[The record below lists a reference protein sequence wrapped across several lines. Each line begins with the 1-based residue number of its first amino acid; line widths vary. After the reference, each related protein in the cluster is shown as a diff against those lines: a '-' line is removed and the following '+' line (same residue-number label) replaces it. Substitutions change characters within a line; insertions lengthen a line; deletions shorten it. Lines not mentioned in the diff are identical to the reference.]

1 MITISNLK
9 LQYSGDPL
17 FENVN
22 LQLNPRNRYGIV
34 GANGSGKSTFLRIL
48 TGEEGNY
55 SGTISVPREVKI
67 GFMKQNQFLYEDD
80 RIADVVISG
89 NEILYDALKKKRA
102 FLNTHHDHLTKTDEA
117 EIGNIEEII
126 YNNDGYS
133 AEARACRILD
143 GLGIYSNR
151 HFEPMKSL
159 SGGFKLRVLLA
170 RVLFQNP
177 DVLLLDEPTNHL
189 DIVSISW
196 LEDYL
201 ATKYKGALA
210 VISHDR
216 HFINRISTH
225 ILDVDYRTI
234 TQYTGNYDDFI
245 EAKTLAMEQKIK
257 EVASLEKK
265 VEQLQG
271 FVDRFKAKASKARQA
286 QSRVKLIEKIDIP
299 DIATTSRRYP
309 EFRIEPDRA
318 SGREV
323 LKVENLSKAYG
334 EKKILNSVSFELE
347 RGEKVAIIGPNGAG
361 KSTLM
366 KALAGVLTPDT
377 GKVTWGAEA
386 KVSYFAQEHHD
397 IGDTRETAL
406 QWLTH
411 NAAPSTP
418 GQIRSLLGALLFSQ
432 DEAEKFV
439 STLSGGEVARLT
451 IGKIITERP
460 NVLLLDEPT
469 NHLDMESIASLED
482 ALQNYKGTVIFVS
495 HDKSFVSNIAQSIF
509 EISEDGVKRFSG
521 DYEEFLE
528 NFGTDYLNRLVV
540 KKQKT
545 EKADKGEPAAGSGS
559 GKGGNQYELR
569 KEKKSMRTKLLTSTK
584 KLEAQIQEL
593 EKKLETIEEVFA
605 SPGEFAKKTPGEVAA
620 LQKEKENSRKLLD
633 ETLAEWERQH
643 AQLEVLNEEL
653 K

>member
-9 LQYSGDPL
+9 LQYVGDPL

-34 GANGSGKSTFLRIL
+34 GSNGSGKSTFLKII
-48 TGEEGNY
+48 TGEESSF
-55 SGTISVPREVKI
+55 SGTISVPREIKI
-67 GFMKQNQFLYEDD
+67 GFMKQNQFLYEED
-80 RIADVVISG
+80 RIVDVVISG
-89 NEILYDALKKKRA
+89 NEILYDALMKKKA
-102 FLNTHHDHLTKTDEA
+102 FLNTHHDHLTKTDEQ
-117 EIGNIEEII
+117 EIGSIEEII
-126 YNNDGYS
+126 YSNDGYS

-159 SGGFKLRVLLA
+159 SGGYKLRVLLA

-196 LEDYL
+196 LENYL
-201 ATKYKGALA
+201 ATKYKGALL

-234 TQYTGNYDDFI
+234 TQYTGNYDDFV
-245 EAKTLAMEQKIK
+245 EAKTLAMEQKLK
-257 EVASLEKK
+257 EVQSLEKK
-265 VEQLQG
+265 VEQLQD

-286 QSRVKLIEKIDIP
+286 QSRVKQIEKIDIP
-299 DIATTSRRYP
+299 DIAKSSRRYP
-309 EFRIEPDRA
+309 DFKIEQERS

-323 LKVENLSKAYG
+323 LKVENLCKAYG
-334 EKKILNSVSFELE
+334 DKTVLNSVSFELE

-366 KALAGVLTPDT
+366 KSLAGAIKADS
-377 GKVTWGAEA
+377 GKITWGAETRI
-386 KVSYFAQEHHD
+386 SYFAQEHNEVVS
-397 IGDTRETAL
+397 GKESAL

-418 GQIRSLLGALLFSQ
+418 GVIRSILGSILFSK
-432 DEAEKFV
+432 DEADKSV
-439 STLSGGEVARLT
+439 SNLSGGELARLNL
-451 IGKIITERP
+451 GKIISEKP

-469 NHLDMESIASLED
+469 NHLDMESIASLEES
-482 ALQNYKGTVIFVS
+482 LQNYAGTIIIVS
-495 HDKSFVSNIAQSIF
+495 HDKSFVSNIARSIF
-509 EISEDGVKRFSG
+509 EISEDGLRKFQG

-528 NFGTDYLNRLVV
+528 NFGTDYLNRFIV
-540 KKQKT
+540 KKQKP
-545 EKADKGEPAAGSGS
+545 EKNGQNEEKT

-569 KEKKSMRTKLLTSTK
+569 KEKKSMRNKLQTSTK
-584 KLEAQIQEL
+584 KLESQIQTL
-593 EKKLETIEEVFA
+593 ESQLKDIEAIFA
-605 SPGEFAKKTPGEVAA
+605 SPDIFAGKNQTELTA
-620 LQKEKENSRKLLD
+620 LQKEKTDLRKSLD
-633 ETLAEWERQH
+633 ETIAEWESQH
-643 AQLEVLNEEL
+643 ARLEEL
-653 K
+653 NKELE

>member
-1 MITISNLK
+1 MITITNLK
-9 LQYSGDPL
+9 LQFSGDPL

-34 GANGSGKSTFLRIL
+34 GSNGSGKSTFLKIL
-48 TGEEGNY
+48 TDEEHNF
-55 SGTISVPREVKI
+55 SGTVNVPKEIKV

-80 RIADVVISG
+80 RIVDVVISG
-89 NEILYDALKKKRA
+89 NEVLYNALKKKRA
-102 FLNTHHDHLTKTDEA
+102 FLNTHHDNLTKSDEE
-117 EIGNIEEII
+117 EIGHIEETI

-159 SGGFKLRVLLA
+159 SGGYKLRVLLA

-196 LEDYL
+196 LENYL
-201 ATKYKGALA
+201 ATKYRGALL

-234 TQYTGNYDDFI
+234 THYTGNYDDFV
-245 EAKTLAMEQKIK
+245 EAKTLAMEQKLK
-257 EVASLEKK
+257 EVQSLEKK

-286 QSRVKLIEKIDIP
+286 QSRQKQIEKIDIP
-299 DIATTSRRYP
+299 DIAKTSRRYP
-309 EFRIEPDRA
+309 DFKLEQERP

-334 EKKILNSVSFELE
+334 DKTILNSISFELE

-366 KALAGVLTPDT
+366 KALAGAIKGDS
-377 GKVTWGAEA
+377 GKIMWGAEA
-386 KVSYFAQEHHD
+386 KISYFAQEHHEVVS
-397 IGDTRETAL
+397 GKESAL

-411 NAAPSTP
+411 NSAPTTP
-418 GQIRSLLGALLFSQ
+418 AQIRSILGAILFSK
-432 DEAEKFV
+432 DEADKSV
-439 STLSGGEVARLT
+439 SNLSGGELARLNL
-451 IGKIITERP
+451 GKIISEKP

-469 NHLDMESIASLED
+469 NHLDMECIASLED
-482 ALQNYKGTVIFVS
+482 ALLNFKGTVIFVS

-509 EISEDGVKRFSG
+509 EISEDGLRKFSG

-528 NFGTDYLNRLVV
+528 NFGTDYLNRFVV

-545 EKADKGEPAAGSGS
+545 DKGNEETSAI

-569 KEKKSMRTKLLTSTK
+569 KEKKSMRNKLQTSTK
-584 KLEAQIQEL
+584 KLESTIHSL
-593 EKKLETIEEVFA
+593 EKQLEDIEAVFA
-605 SPGEFAKKTPGEVAA
+605 SPEYFNQKSQDEISS
-620 LQKEKENSRKLLD
+620 LQKEKENTRKLLD
-633 ETLAEWERQH
+633 ESILEWED
-643 AQLEVLNEEL
+643 QLAKLEEL
-653 K
+653 NKELG